1 MRTISPT
8 YELPHRS
15 IQILTYE
22 PCSIIDTTQVLRGSR
37 DMTGRPGHAETGE
50 LNGGFSG
57 VTLEPDEILGGS
69 RLASN
74 TSKT

>member
-1 MRTISPT
+1 
-8 YELPHRS
+8 
-15 IQILTYE
+15 
-22 PCSIIDTTQVLRGSR
+22 
-37 DMTGRPGHAETGE
+37 MTGRPSHAETGE